1 MRFAEQWS
9 WCTVESIRDVT
20 PTIREFRLRPENGRV
35 APYPAGSHIT
45 ISLLID
51 GQPARRSY
59 SLVENGDAGTY
70 RIAVRRAPDSR
81 GGSRGMWSLAQGA
94 RIETS
99 NPASL
104 LEIDWTRKNYCLIAG
119 GIGITPI
126 TGLAAALRRRNIEA
140 LLHYAVKSRSD
151 AAFLDELTA
160 LLGDRL
166 IVHASDEGARLDL
179 EATFRAL
186 PDDAIAI
193 MCGPMRMLEAAR
205 RAWNDAGRAPA
216 DLRYETFG
224 SSGLKPTAEFRVRLK
239 DIDTELV
246 VPQNSSMLDALNAA
260 GFEVISDCQR
270 GECGVCAVDVVA
282 VEGEIDHRDVFF
294 SDAQKHDNRKIC
306 PCVSRA
312 IGVVTIDTL
321 YRPEAAQVAPIA

>member
-1 MRFAEQWS
+1 MRFAEQWN
-9 WCTVESIRDVT
+9 WCTVEATTDVT
-20 PTIREFRLRPENGRV
+20 PMIREIKLRPDGGQV
-35 APYPAGSHIT
+35 APYPVGSHIGVT
-45 ISLLID
+45 VLVD
-51 GQPARRSY
+51 GQPQRRCY
-59 SLVENGDAGTY
+59 SLVGDRDPERY
-70 RIAVRRAPDSR
+70 RIAVRLAPDSR
-81 GGSRGMWSLAQGA
+81 GGSRGMWHLKPGA
-94 RIETS
+94 RIEIS
-99 NPASL
+99 SPASL
-104 LEIDWTRKNYCLIAG
+104 LDIDWNRQNYCLIAG

-126 TGLAAALRRRNIEA
+126 TGIAAALRRRNIDA
-140 LLHYAVKSRSD
+140 PLHYAVKSRGD

-160 LLGDRL
+160 LLGDLL
-166 IVHASDEGARLDL
+166 IMHASDEGARLDL

-239 DIDTELV
+239 DTDTELV
-246 VPQNSSMLDALNAA
+246 VPQNSSMLDALNGA

-270 GECGVCAVDVVA
+270 GECGVCAIDVVA
-282 VEGEIDHRDVFF
+282 VDGEIDHRDVFF
-294 SDAQKHDNRKIC
+294 SDQQKHDNRKIC

-321 YRPEAAQVAPIA
+321 YRPEAAHR

>member
-9 WCTVESIRDVT
+9 WCTVEAVSDVT
-20 PTIREFRLRPENGRV
+20 PTIREFRLRPESGHIT
-35 APYPAGSHIT
+35 PYPAGSHIGV
-45 ISLLID
+45 SVLID

-59 SLVENGDAGTY
+59 SLVENDDAGTY
-70 RIAVRRAPDSR
+70 RIAVRLAPDSR
-81 GGSRGMWSLAQGA
+81 GGSRGMWNLRAGA
-94 RIETS
+94 RIEIC
-99 NPASL
+99 NPSSL
-104 LEIDWTRKNYCLIAG
+104 LDVDWTRRNYCLIAG
-119 GIGITPI
+119 GIGITPM
-126 TGLAAALRRRNIEA
+126 TGIAAALHRRNIDA
-140 LLHYAVKSRSD
+140 PLHYAVKSRGD
-151 AAFLDELTA
+151 AAFLDELTT

-166 IVHASDEGARLDL
+166 NVYASDEGARLDL

-186 PDDAIAI
+186 PDDAIAVI
-193 MCGPMRMLEAAR
+193 CGPMRMLEAAR
-205 RAWNDAGRAPA
+205 RVWNDLGRAPA

-239 DIDTELV
+239 DTNTELI
-246 VPQNSSMLDALNAA
+246 VPQNSSMLDALNGA

-282 VEGEIDHRDVFF
+282 IEGEIDHRDVFF
-294 SDAQKHDNRKIC
+294 SDQQKQDNRKIC

-321 YRPEAAQVAPIA
+321 YRAEAV

>member
-20 PTIREFRLRPENGRV
+20 PTIREFRLRPESGHV
-35 APYPAGSHIT
+35 TPYPAGSHIGV
-45 ISLLID
+45 SVLID

-59 SLVENGDAGTY
+59 SLVENSDAGTY
-70 RIAVRRAPDSR
+70 RIAVRLAPDSR
-81 GGSRGMWSLAQGA
+81 GGSRGMWNLRAGA
-94 RIETS
+94 RIEIC
-99 NPASL
+99 NPSSL
-104 LEIDWTRKNYCLIAG
+104 LEIDWTRRNYCLIAG
-119 GIGITPI
+119 GIGITPM
-126 TGLAAALRRRNIEA
+126 TGIAAALRRRNIDA
-140 LLHYAVKSRSD
+140 PLHYAVKSRGD
-151 AAFLDELTA
+151 AAFLGELTT

-166 IVHASDEGARLDL
+166 NVYASDEGARLDL
-179 EATFRAL
+179 ETTFRAL
-186 PDDAIAI
+186 PDDAIAVI
-193 MCGPMRMLEAAR
+193 CGPMRMLEAAR
-205 RAWNDAGRAPA
+205 RAWNDLGRAPA

-239 DIDTELV
+239 DTDIELI
-246 VPQNSSMLDALNAA
+246 VPQNSSMLDALNGA

-270 GECGVCAVDVVA
+270 GECGVCALDVVA

-294 SDAQKHDNRKIC
+294 SDQQKQDNRKIC

-321 YRPEAAQVAPIA
+321 YRAEAV

>member
-9 WCTVESIRDVT
+9 WCTVDAVNDVT
-20 PTIREFRLRPENGRV
+20 PTIREFRLRPESRQV
-35 APYPAGSHIT
+35 VPYSAGSHIGVT
-45 ISLLID
+45 VLID

-59 SLVENGDAGTY
+59 SLVENSDASNY
-70 RIAVRRAPDSR
+70 RIAVRLAPDSR
-81 GGSRGMWSLAQGA
+81 GGSRGMWNLQAGA

-99 NPASL
+99 NPTSL

-126 TGLAAALRRRNIEA
+126 TGIAAALRRRNIDVS
-140 LLHYAVKSRSD
+140 LHYAVKSRGD
-151 AAFLDELTA
+151 AAFLDELTV

-166 IVHASDEGARLDL
+166 MVHATDEGARLDL
-179 EATFRAL
+179 DATFRAL
-186 PDDAIAI
+186 PEDAIAMI
-193 MCGPMRMLEAAR
+193 CGPMRMLEAAQ

-239 DIDTELV
+239 DTETELV
-246 VPQNSSMLDALNAA
+246 VPQNSSMLDALNGA

-294 SDAQKHDNRKIC
+294 SDQQKQDNRKIC

-321 YRPEAAQVAPIA
+321 YRPEAV

>member
-20 PTIREFRLRPENGRV
+20 PTIREFRLRPESGRL
-35 APYPAGSHIT
+35 APYPAGSHIGV
-45 ISLLID
+45 SVLID

-59 SLVENGDAGTY
+59 SLVENSDAGTY
-70 RIAVRRAPDSR
+70 RIAVRLAPDSR
-81 GGSRGMWSLAQGA
+81 GGSRGMWNLRTGA
-94 RIETS
+94 RIEIC
-99 NPASL
+99 NPSSL
-104 LEIDWTRKNYCLIAG
+104 LEIDWTRRNYCLIAG
-119 GIGITPI
+119 GIGITPM
-126 TGLAAALRRRNIEA
+126 TGIAAALRRRHIDA
-140 LLHYAVKSRSD
+140 PLHYAVKSRGD
-151 AAFLDELTA
+151 AAFLDELTT

-166 IVHASDEGARLDL
+166 NVYASDEGARLDL

-186 PDDAIAI
+186 ASDAIAVI
-193 MCGPMRMLEAAR
+193 CGPMRMLETAR
-205 RAWNDAGRAPA
+205 RVWNDLGRAPA

-224 SSGLKPTAEFRVRLK
+224 SSGLMPTAEFRVRLK
-239 DIDTELV
+239 DTDTELV
-246 VPQNSSMLDALNAA
+246 VPQNSSMLDALNGA

-294 SDAQKHDNRKIC
+294 SDQQKQDNRKIC

-321 YRPEAAQVAPIA
+321 YRAEAV

>member
-1 MRFAEQWS
+1 MRFTEQWN
-9 WCTVESIRDVT
+9 WCTVETIRDVA
-20 PTIREFRLRPENGRV
+20 PTIREFRLHPDSGHV
-35 APYPAGSHIT
+35 SPYPAGSHIGV
-45 ISLLID
+45 SVLID

-59 SLVENGDAGTY
+59 SLVENSDPNTY
-70 RIAVRRAPDSR
+70 RIAVRLAPNSR
-81 GGSRGMWSLAQGA
+81 GGSRGMWNLKAGT
-94 RIETS
+94 RIEIC
-99 NPASL
+99 NPTSL
-104 LEIDWTRKNYCLIAG
+104 LEIEWSRQNYCLIAG

-126 TGLAAALRRRNIEA
+126 IAIAGALRRRNIDVI
-140 LLHYAVKSRSD
+140 LHYAVKSRRD
-151 AAFLDELTA
+151 AAFLDELVTM
-160 LLGDRL
+160 LGDRL
-166 IVHASDEGARLDL
+166 IVHASDEGARIDLD
-179 EATFRAL
+179 ATFRAL
-186 PDDAIAI
+186 PDEAIAV

-239 DIDTELV
+239 DSDTELV
-246 VPQNSSMLDALNAA
+246 VPQNSSMLDALNGA

-294 SDAQKHDNRKIC
+294 SDQQKQDNRKIC

-321 YRPEAAQVAPIA
+321 YRSDAA

>member
-9 WCTVESIRDVT
+9 WCTVEAIRDVT
-20 PTIREFRLRPENGRV
+20 PTIREFHLRPENGRV
-35 APYPAGSHIT
+35 APCPPGSHIT
-45 ISLLID
+45 VSLLID

-59 SLVENGDAGTY
+59 SLVENSDPATY
-70 RIAVRRAPDSR
+70 RIAVRLAPDSR
-81 GGSRGMWSLAQGA
+81 GGSRAMWGLQAGA
-94 RIETS
+94 RIEAT
-99 NPASL
+99 NPTSL

-126 TGLAAALRRRNIEA
+126 TSIAAALRRRNIDA
-140 LLHYAVKSRSD
+140 PLHYAVKSRSD

-160 LLGDRL
+160 QLDDRL
-166 IVHASDEGARLDL
+166 SLYASDEGARIDFD
-179 EATFRAL
+179 AAFRAL

-193 MCGPMRMLEAAR
+193 ICGPMRMLEAAR

-216 DLRYETFG
+216 DLRFETFG
-224 SSGLKPTAEFRVRLK
+224 SSGLMPTAEFRIRLK
-239 DIDTELV
+239 DSDTELV
-246 VPQNSSMLDALNAA
+246 VPPNSSMLDALNSA

-282 VEGEIDHRDVFF
+282 VDGEIDHRDVFF
-294 SDAQKHDNRKIC
+294 SDQQKHENRKIC

-321 YRPEAAQVAPIA
+321 YRAEAV

>member
-9 WCTVESIRDVT
+9 WCTVETVRDVT
-20 PTIREFRLRPENGRV
+20 TTIRELRLRPENGRV
-35 APYPAGSHIT
+35 PSYPAGSHIGVT
-45 ISLLID
+45 VFID

-59 SLVENGDAGTY
+59 SLVENGDASTY
-70 RIAVRRAPDSR
+70 RIAVRLAPDSR
-81 GGSRGMWSLAQGA
+81 GGSRGMWNLQAGA
-94 RIETS
+94 RIEIS

-104 LEIDWTRKNYCLIAG
+104 IEIDWTRKNYCLIAG

-126 TGLAAALRRRNIEA
+126 TGIAAALRRRNIDA
-140 LLHYAVKSRSD
+140 SLHYAVKSRGD
-151 AAFLDELTA
+151 AAFLDELSA

-179 EATFRAL
+179 EPTFRAL

-205 RAWNDAGRAPA
+205 RAWNDLGRVPA

-239 DIDTELV
+239 GTDAELV
-246 VPQNSSMLDALNAA
+246 VPQNSSMLDALNDA

-294 SDAQKHDNRKIC
+294 SDRQKHDNRKIC

-321 YRPEAAQVAPIA
+321 YRPEAVNR

>member
-9 WCTVESIRDVT
+9 WCTVEFIRDVT
-20 PTIREFRLRPENGRV
+20 PTIREFRLRPESGHI
-35 APYPAGSHIT
+35 APYPPGSHIGVT
-45 ISLLID
+45 MLID

-59 SLVENGDAGTY
+59 SLVENSDPYTY
-70 RIAVRRAPDSR
+70 RIAVRLAPDSR
-81 GGSRGMWSLAQGA
+81 GGSHGMWNLRAGA
-94 RIETS
+94 GIETS
-99 NPASL
+99 SPTSL

-119 GIGITPI
+119 GIGVTPI
-126 TGLAAALRRRNIEA
+126 TGIAAALRRRNIDA
-140 LLHYAVKSRSD
+140 PLHYAVKSCGD
-151 AAFLDELTA
+151 AAFLDELSA

-166 IVHASDEGARLDL
+166 IVHASDQGDRLDL

-186 PDDAIAI
+186 PDDAIAVI
-193 MCGPMRMLEAAR
+193 CGPMRMLEAAR
-205 RAWNDAGRAPA
+205 RAWNDARRAPA

-239 DIDTELV
+239 DTDAELV
-246 VPQNSSMLDALNAA
+246 VPQNSSMLDALNGA

-294 SDAQKHDNRKIC
+294 SDQQKQDNRKIC

-321 YRPEAAQVAPIA
+321 YRAEPV